1 MLNNMQLPFWRR
13 PYADTLM
20 ERAAQPRRFIQV
32 VSGPRQVGK
41 TTMVLQVLD
50 RHRKHYHYATADS
63 PVLQSTVW
71 ISQQWNQARALAQ
84 ESGGAVLVLDEI
96 QKIEGWPEAVK
107 LLWDEDSRNGLEMH
121 VFLLGSS
128 PLLVHKGISE
138 SLAGRFEMLRVPHWS
153 FGEMQDAFGWNLEQH
168 ILHGGYPGTAT
179 LVEEPERLANY
190 IRDAIVE
197 PTVSRDILSL
207 TDVRRPALLR
217 RLFELACSHCAEI
230 LSYNKML
237 GQMQDANNVTTL
249 VHYLSLL
256 GDAGMVRGLQKYGG
270 EVRRRSSSP
279 KLQPLDTGLVT
290 ASSSISLGA
299 WRRQPDRW
307 GRLVECAVGAHLC
320 NWAFSSGRHDVYYWS
335 ERNREV
341 DFVVPYEDRL
351 FAIEVKSGRTRA
363 LHGMEKF
370 MDSHPSAVPLL
381 VGTGGISLEDFL
393 SRPPTTWFIT

>member
-1 MLNNMQLPFWRR
+1 MQNNQEPPFWRC
-13 PYADTLM
+13 PYADTLLQ
-20 ERAAQPRRFIQV
+20 RATQPRRFIQV
-32 VSGPRQVGK
+32 VAGPRQVGK

-50 RHRKHYHYATADS
+50 HCRKPYHYATADS
-63 PVLQSTVW
+63 PVLQSSVW
-71 ISQQWNQARALAQ
+71 ISQQWNQARALARDD
-84 ESGGAVLVLDEI
+84 GGAVLVLDEI
-96 QKIEGWPEAVK
+96 QKIEGWSEAVK
-107 LLWDEDSRNGLEMH
+107 LLWDEDSRTSSEIQ
-121 VFLLGSS
+121 VILLGSS
-128 PLLVHKGISE
+128 PLLVHKGLTE
-138 SLAGRFEMLRVPHWS
+138 SLAGRFEMLRIPHWS
-153 FGEMQDAFGWNLEQH
+153 FGEMRDAFGWNLEQH

-179 LVEEPERLANY
+179 LIDQPERLANY

-249 VHYLSLL
+249 VHYLTLL

-290 ASSSISLGA
+290 ASSSVSLGA
-299 WRRQPDRW
+299 WNEQPDRW

-320 NWAFSSGRHDVYYWS
+320 NWAFNSGRHDVYYWT

-351 FAIEVKSGRTRA
+351 FAIEVKSGRIRA
-363 LHGMEKF
+363 LHGMKKF
-370 MDSHPSAVPLL
+370 VESHPSAVPLL
-381 VGTGGISLEDFL
+381 VGTGGIPLEDFL
-393 SRPPTTWFIT
+393 SRPPTTWFMT

>member
-1 MLNNMQLPFWRR
+1 MLHNSQIPFWRR
-13 PYADTLM
+13 PYADTLLDRM
-20 ERAAQPRRFIQV
+20 VQPRRFIQA

-50 RHRKHYHYATADS
+50 YCGKPYHYATADS
-63 PVLQSTVW
+63 PVLQTSVW
-71 ISQQWNQARALAQ
+71 ISQQWNQARAISL
-84 ESGGAVLVLDEI
+84 ENGGAILILDEI
-96 QKIEGWPEAVK
+96 QKVEGWPEAVK
-107 LLWDEDSRNGLEMH
+107 LLWDEDSRNGSKMQ
-121 VFLLGSS
+121 VILLGSS

-153 FGEMQDAFGWNLEQH
+153 FGEMRDAFGWNLEQH
-168 ILHGGYPGTAT
+168 ILHGGYPGTAP
-179 LVEEPERLANY
+179 LVQEPDRLADY
-190 IRDAIVE
+190 IRDSIVE
-197 PTVSRDILSL
+197 PTISRDILSL

-249 VHYLSLL
+249 AHYLDLL
-256 GDAGMVRGLQKYGG
+256 GDAGMIRGLQKYGG

-290 ASSSISLGA
+290 ASSSISLDA
-299 WRRQPDRW
+299 WKQEPDRW

-320 NWAFSSGRHDVYYWS
+320 NWAFNSGRHQVYYWN

-341 DFVVPYEDRL
+341 DFVVPYENRL
-351 FAIEVKSGRTRA
+351 FAIEVKSGRIRP

-370 MDSHPSAVPLL
+370 VNSHPSAVPLL

-393 SRPPTTWFIT
+393 SRTPTAWFIS